1 MGGAPSGQ
9 QTPNFA
15 TIVMNL
21 VKGIFSTSGQ
31 YGDSTSNPG
40 PEPLDRRIAML
51 DFDELMILRSIHG
64 KLDNA
69 LVNRRVRTPARV
81 GGFVW

>member
-1 MGGAPSGQ
+1 MGNRPLS
-9 QTPNFA
+9 FA
-15 TIVMNL
+15 MIAMNL
-21 VKGIFSTSGQ
+21 VKGIFTSGQ
-31 YGDSTSNPG
+31 YGDSMSNPH
-40 PEPLDRRIAML
+40 PEPLDRRVAML

-81 GGFVW
+81 GGLVW